1 MTTSRKLAAILAA
14 DVVGYSRMMGEDEE
28 GTAQA
33 VRERREAAAPI
44 IAAHGGRLFKTMG
57 DGVFVEFP
65 SVVSAVGCA
74 LEIQRMMAEHNEG
87 VREDRRLVYRIGVN
101 LGDVMVDGDDILGD
115 GVNIAAR
122 LEGVADPGGVAISGS
137 AYDQVLG
144 KIEADFVDLGEQPL
158 KNIARPVRV
167 FALTARR
174 AGAQTSSAPAVN
186 SQPPRLSL
194 VVLPF
199 ENIGGGAEEDYF
211 VDGVTESLT
220 TDLSRISGVFVIA
233 RNTAFTYKGKPV
245 NARQVGRELNVRYVL
260 EGSVQRSGDRMRVN
274 VQLIDAET
282 GAHLWAERFDKPVAN
297 LFDMQDEIVSRLAN
311 QLSTEIAS
319 VEARRAERTP
329 NPDSLDFWFRGVDWI
344 NKGVNPESLTKA
356 RECFVSALDLDPDNV
371 RALLGIV
378 LVDAIVTQMHSFDDR
393 LERIARAE
401 KLALRA
407 LFMAPRTALAHYCMG
422 IILTFSDRAEQ
433 GIDELKQALALDPNL
448 AFAHAQIGF
457 AKIVLGR
464 AEETEAD
471 VLEAMRLSPR
481 DTGAYVWCSFVGDA
495 KLVLGDDKEA
505 VVWYRRSIEA
515 NRNYPIARFHCAA
528 ALALSGQVEASR
540 VESRAGLALAPGF
553 TIKRYREGALSDN
566 PRYLAQRQRILEGL
580 KLAGVPEE

>member
-1 MTTSRKLAAILAA
+1 M
-14 DVVGYSRMMGEDEE
+14 
-28 GTAQA
+28 
-33 VRERREAAAPI
+33 
-44 IAAHGGRLFKTMG
+44 
-57 DGVFVEFP
+57 
-65 SVVSAVGCA
+65 
-74 LEIQRMMAEHNEG
+74 
-87 VREDRRLVYRIGVN
+87 
-101 LGDVMVDGDDILGD
+101 
-115 GVNIAAR
+115 
-122 LEGVADPGGVAISGS
+122 
-137 AYDQVLG
+137 
-144 KIEADFVDLGEQPL
+144 
-158 KNIARPVRV
+158 
-167 FALTARR
+167 TARR

-220 TDLSRISGVFVIA
+220 TDLSRISGVFIIA

-260 EGSVQRSGDRMRVN
+260 EGSVQRGGDRMRVN

-371 RALLGIV
+371 RALLGMV

-495 KLVLGDDKEA
+495 KLVLGDDREA